1 MTTLRFSLRLFALLV
16 LFAPLLS
23 GCDPY
28 FNEILRNIDRQVN
41 DLPEEIVITEAA
53 LFPEGVEYDA
63 RGHRFLVSSLTRGTI
78 GAVDDQ
84 GNYEAFIEDDD
95 FGATIGIEIDEA
107 RHRLLV
113 CVSDPS
119 TAGVA
124 ALGSYDL
131 TTGERQFF
139 TDLIAVAD
147 DQAPHFANDVA
158 VDRQGN
164 AYVTD
169 SFSPIVYKVN
179 PQGKATV
186 FLRDSIFQPSPGAF
200 GLNGVV
206 YHPDGY
212 LVVGFSETATL
223 YTMPLDEPTS
233 FSAIDAEAGSV
244 TSPDGLYLSDDAQT
258 LLVVNNDGGGDNG
271 KVVAL
276 NSDDHWESARA
287 AGNFATGSVFPTT
300 VAQRGRNF
308 YVLYAHLNE
317 LFSGDPS
324 RDEFEIVRVDFGE
337 NQ

>member
-1 MTTLRFSLRLFALLV
+1 MLLLRFPLRFFTLPALT
-16 LFAPLLS
+16 FSLLS
-23 GCDPY
+23 GCSPY
-28 FNEILRNIDRQVN
+28 FDEILRNVDREVN
-41 DLPEEIVITEAA
+41 ELPEAVVITEAA

-63 RGHRFLVSSLTRGTI
+63 QNHRFLISSLTQGSI

-84 GNYEAFIEDDD
+84 GNYEVFIEDDD
-95 FGATIGIEIDEA
+95 FGATIGIEIDQA

-113 CVSDPS
+113 CVSDPT

-169 SFSPIVYKVN
+169 SFSPIVYKID
-179 PQGKATV
+179 PQGKASV
-186 FLRDSIFQPSPGAF
+186 FLRDDTFQPSPGAF

-206 YHPDGY
+206 YHPEGY

-223 YTMPLDEPTS
+223 YTVPLDDPTN
-233 FSAIDAEAGSV
+233 FTAITTEGDAV
-244 TSPDGLYLSDDAQT
+244 TSPDGLYLSDDNRT

-276 NSDDHWESARA
+276 SSHDQWASAQA
-287 AGNFATGSVFPTT
+287 VNDFVTGPVFPTT

-317 LFSGDPS
+317 LFAGNPS
-324 RDEFEIVRVDFGE
+324 RDTFEIVRVDFKE
-337 NQ
+337 D